1 MANQD
6 IPIEM
11 MHIDGKKNPSDFLSR
26 ERSEENDANSHDLAD
41 MDLSDAL
48 DSYLVQVIQE
58 YENLSPIKISTIKKM
73 TLKDPVLQFL
83 KQRIIRHDFNKH
95 QQDPRIKPFLSV
107 KHELTIID
115 QIVMKGSNCIVL
127 PEDLQP
133 RAVSL
138 VHHLAHQGMTSSEKL
153 LTTKFWFPS
162 FSTIARAEVDMCLLC
177 KHTVGSN
184 RKEPAGLTPT
194 PPKPFHTIAMDFK
207 GPLKDSSYALVMLD
221 LYSKWPEVY

>member
-95 QQDPRIKPFLSV
+95 KQDPRIKPFLSV

-127 PEDLQP
+127 PEDLQ
-133 RAVSL
+133 S
-138 VHHLAHQGMTSSEKL
+138 
-153 LTTKFWFPS
+153 
-162 FSTIARAEVDMCLLC
+162 
-177 KHTVGSN
+177 
-184 RKEPAGLTPT
+184 
-194 PPKPFHTIAMDFK
+194 
-207 GPLKDSSYALVMLD
+207 
-221 LYSKWPEVY
+221 